1 MNAPEEQD
9 SISGKAYDLKLALR
23 LWRFLRPHR
32 KIFFLSLLL
41 LPVHQGFN
49 LAQPLLLKIG
59 IDAVSAGDGLTLM
72 TTGLLFAGALA
83 AEAGAFFF
91 QYYLSMKV
99 AQRCLAD
106 LRVELFSHVQRLPM
120 SYFDRNPVGRLMTR
134 MTTDVEVLQEMFA
147 AGAMNLVADLVLIAA
162 IVAIMLSLHVEMALV
177 SLALIPF
184 LLLGI
189 NVFRL
194 KARQTYRLIR
204 TRIARVNAYLGE
216 AIPGMAVIQLFN
228 RQERSFEEFDD
239 LNRSHRDAI
248 RRSNVYEASL
258 FSMVEAAGS
267 LSIALLLWY
276 GGGEVLQGVVGIG
289 TFVAFSEYI
298 RRLFVPLRDFSNK
311 YAVIQAA
318 MTAAERIFELLD
330 TAPEKSGGS
339 AEPVAATAP
348 AAVPV
353 PAPEP
358 AAAPATDAAATVLT
372 GAPGADGVPAPN
384 PVPTATVPAGA
395 ARVDSAPATNPA
407 LTAGGN
413 ASSAVRPGAVS
424 AAVVEPDH
432 PDRAAVEFD
441 DVWFSY
447 RPNDPV
453 LKGVSFR
460 IEPGERVAVIGATGS
475 GKTTTIKL
483 MSRLY
488 DVDSGAVRVGGRDVR
503 EWELDGL
510 RRHMGTVL
518 QDVFLFSGD
527 ILSNLKLGNESIPE
541 ERIRAAVRSAN
552 AEGFIRRM
560 PGGLRAAVRERGN
573 NLSAGQRQLLA
584 LVRMFVLDPEILVLD
599 EATSSV
605 DTETEFLVQGAFEKI
620 MANRTCLVI
629 AHRLSTI
636 RKADRILVFHRGVIR
651 EMGSHAELMEKG
663 GVYYRLHQLQFQ
675 GEGNGGAEVERARVP
690 FEE

>member
-1 MNAPEEQD
+1 MNATEDHENV
-9 SISGKAYDLKLALR
+9 SGKAYDLELARR

-32 KIFFLSLLL
+32 KVFFLSLLL
-41 LPVHQGFN
+41 LPVHQCFN
-49 LAQPLLLKIG
+49 LAQPLLLKYG
-59 IDAVSAGDGLTLM
+59 IDAVSAGDGFTLLV
-72 TTGLLFAGALA
+72 TGVLFGVALL

-91 QYYLSMKV
+91 QYYLSMLV

-106 LRVELFSHVQRLPM
+106 MRVAIFSHVQRLPM
-120 SYFDRNPVGRLMTR
+120 RYFDRNPVGRVMTR

-147 AGAMNLVADLVLIAA
+147 AGAMNLVADLVLIVA
-162 IVAIMLSLHVEMALV
+162 IVGIMISLHLEMALV

-189 NVFRL
+189 NVFRI

-228 RQERSFEEFDD
+228 RQARSFEEFDD
-239 LNRSHRDAI
+239 LNRAHRDAI
-248 RRSNVYEASL
+248 KRSNVYEASL

-330 TAPEKSGGS
+330 T
-339 AEPVAATAP
+339 PVEVPGRAP
-348 AAVPV
+348 AAVVATPGAV
-353 PAPEP
+353 TPAATEPAGATSAGTGPSAAGQPAAARPPSAAGQPATGPAVAPP
-358 AAAPATDAAATVLT
+358 AAAP
-372 GAPGADGVPAPN
+372 PPA
-384 PVPTATVPAGA
+384 
-395 ARVDSAPATNPA
+395 
-407 LTAGGN
+407 
-413 ASSAVRPGAVS
+413 ASSII
-424 AAVVEPDH
+424 EPS
-432 PDRAAVEFD
+432 RGAVEFD

-447 RPNDPV
+447 RPGDPV

-483 MSRLY
+483 MSRFY
-488 DVDSGAVRVGGRDVR
+488 DVDSGVVRVGGRDVR
-503 EWELDGL
+503 DWDLDSL
-510 RRHMGTVL
+510 RRHMGVVL

-527 ILSNLKLGNESIPE
+527 ILSNLKLGNPDVPE
-541 ERIRAAVRSAN
+541 ERIRAALRNAN
-552 AEGFIRRM
+552 AEGFVRRL
-560 PGGLRAAVRERGN
+560 PGGLEAPVRERGN

-584 LVRMFVLDPEILVLD
+584 LVRMFVVDPEVLVLD

-636 RKADRILVFHRGVIR
+636 RNADRIVVFHRGVIR

-675 GEGNGGAEVERARVP
+675 EEAGGAAPPDTLDAATDR
-690 FEE
+690 

>member
-1 MNAPEEQD
+1 MLF
-9 SISGKAYDLKLALR
+9 GVAL
-23 LWRFLRPHR
+23 L
-32 KIFFLSLLL
+32 
-41 LPVHQGFN
+41 
-49 LAQPLLLKIG
+49 
-59 IDAVSAGDGLTLM
+59 
-72 TTGLLFAGALA
+72 
-83 AEAGAFFF
+83 AEAGTFFL
-91 QYYLSMKV
+91 QYYLAMLV

-106 LRVELFSHVQRLPM
+106 MRVALFSHVQRLPM
-120 SYFDRNPVGRLMTR
+120 SYFDRNPVGRVMTR
-134 MTTDVEVLQEMFA
+134 MTTDVDVLQEMFS
-147 AGAMNLVADLVLIAA
+147 AGAMNLVADLVLIVA
-162 IVAIMLSLHVEMALV
+162 IVGIMISLHLEMALV

-189 NVFRL
+189 NVFRI

-228 RQERSFEEFDD
+228 RQARSFEEFDD
-239 LNRSHRDAI
+239 LNRAHRDAI
-248 RRSNVYEASL
+248 KRSNVYEASL

-330 TAPEKSGGS
+330 TPVEVPGRAP
-339 AEPVAATAP
+339 AAAARAATAP
-348 AAVPV
+348 AGVT
-353 PAPEP
+353 PADTAP
-358 AAAPATDAAATVLT
+358 AAAPAAAA
-372 GAPGADGVPAPN
+372 
-384 PVPTATVPAGA
+384 
-395 ARVDSAPATNPA
+395 
-407 LTAGGN
+407 
-413 ASSAVRPGAVS
+413 SSII
-424 AAVVEPDH
+424 EPS
-432 PDRAAVEFD
+432 RGAVEFD

-447 RPNDPV
+447 RPGDPV

-483 MSRLY
+483 MSRFY
-488 DVDSGAVRVGGRDVR
+488 DVDSGVVRVGGRDVR
-503 EWELDGL
+503 DWDLDSL
-510 RRHMGTVL
+510 RRHMGVVL

-527 ILSNLKLGNESIPE
+527 ILSNLKLGNPE
-541 ERIRAAVRSAN
+541 VPEDRIRAALRNAN
-552 AEGFIRRM
+552 AEGFVRRL
-560 PGGLRAAVRERGN
+560 PGGLQAPVRERGN

-584 LVRMFVLDPEILVLD
+584 LVRMFVVDPEILVLD

-636 RKADRILVFHRGVIR
+636 RNADRIVVFHRGVIR

-663 GVYYRLHQLQFQ
+663 GVYYRLHQLQFRE
-675 GEGNGGAEVERARVP
+675 EGGDVAPPDALDAATDP
-690 FEE
+690 

>member
-1 MNAPEEQD
+1 MNAREEQD
-9 SISGKAYDLKLALR
+9 TVSGKAYDVELARR
-23 LWRFLRPHR
+23 LWRFIRPHR
-32 KIFFLSLLL
+32 KVFFLSALL
-41 LPVHQGFN
+41 LPVHQLFN
-49 LAQPLLLKIG
+49 LVQPLLLKAG
-59 IDAVSAGDGLTLM
+59 FDAVAAGDGFTLL
-72 TTGLLFAGALA
+72 TTGVLFGAALL
-83 AEAGAFFF
+83 AEAAAFFF
-91 QYYLSMKV
+91 QYYLSMLV

-106 LRVELFSHVQRLPM
+106 LRVKLFSHVQRLPM
-120 SYFDRNPVGRLMTR
+120 SYFDRNPVGRVMTR

-147 AGAMNLVADLVLIAA
+147 AGAMNLVADLVLIVA
-162 IVAIMLSLHVEMALV
+162 IVAIMMSLHLELALV
-177 SLALIPF
+177 SLAMMPF

-189 NVFRL
+189 NVFRI

-239 LNRSHRDAI
+239 LNRAHRDAI

-276 GGGEVLQGVVGIG
+276 GGGEVLQGIVSIG

-330 TAPEKSGGS
+330 TPVEATGAASASAVMSG
-339 AEPVAATAP
+339 AP
-348 AAVPV
+348 AV
-353 PAPEP
+353 
-358 AAAPATDAAATVLT
+358 
-372 GAPGADGVPAPN
+372 
-384 PVPTATVPAGA
+384 
-395 ARVDSAPATNPA
+395 
-407 LTAGGN
+407 
-413 ASSAVRPGAVS
+413 VRPSRG
-424 AAVVEPDH
+424 
-432 PDRAAVEFD
+432 AVEFD

-447 RPNDPV
+447 RSGDPV

-483 MSRLY
+483 MSRFY
-488 DVDSGAVRVGGRDVR
+488 DVDSGVVRVGGRDVR
-503 EWELDGL
+503 EWDLDAL
-510 RRHMGTVL
+510 RRHMGVVL

-527 ILSNLKLGNESIPE
+527 ILSNLKLGNPDVSDD
-541 ERIRAAVRSAN
+541 RVRAALRNAN
-552 AEGFIRRM
+552 AESFVRRL
-560 PGGLRAAVRERGN
+560 PGGLQAPVRERGG

-584 LVRMFVLDPEILVLD
+584 LVRMFVVDPEILVLD

-620 MANRTCLVI
+620 MAGRTCLVI

-636 RKADRILVFHRGVIR
+636 RNADRIVVFHRGVIR
-651 EMGSHAELMEKG
+651 EMGSHDELMEKR

-675 GEGNGGAEVERARVP
+675 GEDAAAAPLDVAADRA
-690 FEE
+690 